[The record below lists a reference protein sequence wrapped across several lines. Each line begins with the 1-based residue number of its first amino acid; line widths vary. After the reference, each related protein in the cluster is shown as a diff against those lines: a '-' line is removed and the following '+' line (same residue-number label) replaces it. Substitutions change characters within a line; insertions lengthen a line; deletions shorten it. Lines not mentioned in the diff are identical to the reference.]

1 LICLLPVWVTTVA
14 ELSQEQ
20 IEKILQGISIPPQPQ
35 IMVDLQM
42 EQVMPDPDIKTIA
55 KLISQDVGLS
65 GTVLKVV
72 NSPFYGLANQI
83 TSIEQAVGILG
94 MNSVV
99 NIVNGISIKSSM
111 GDDTIKALTRFWDT
125 AMDIAMTSAT
135 LAKQVGYN
143 YPDNAYALG
152 LFHNVG
158 VPLLMARYDN
168 YMDIMEES
176 YGGNSNRIIDFE
188 NQQLNTNH
196 AVLGYYTAKSWN
208 LPKVLCDII
217 AQHHDCKRL
226 FDKKDAVN
234 DKTTLTCILKLA
246 EHICGCYKILG
257 RQEEDYEW
265 QDIGQMVLEY
275 LGLNDYDLDSLKEN
289 FSEMGI
295 GPSNYGLT

>member
-1 LICLLPVWVTTVA
+1 MA
-14 ELSQEQ
+14 ELTPEQ
-20 IEKILQGISIPPQPQ
+20 IAKILQGISIPPQPQ

-42 EQVMPDPDIKTIA
+42 EQIMPDPDIKTIA
-55 KLISQDVGLS
+55 KLISKDVGLS

-72 NSPFYGLANQI
+72 NSPFYGLANKI
-83 TSIEQAVGILG
+83 SSIEQAVAILG

-158 VPLLMARYDN
+158 VPLLMSRYDN

-176 YGGNSNRIIDFE
+176 YSGNSNRIIDFE
-188 NQQLNTNH
+188 NQNLNTNH
-196 AVLGYYTAKSWN
+196 AVLGYYTAKSLN
-208 LPKVLCDII
+208 LPPVLCEII
-217 AQHHDCKRL
+217 ASHHDCKRL
-226 FDKKDAVN
+226 FDKSGIEN

-246 EHICGCYKILG
+246 EHICGAYQILG
-257 RQEEDYEW
+257 RQNEDFEW

-275 LGLNDYDLDSLKEN
+275 LGLNDYDLEALKES
-289 FSEMGI
+289 FAEMGI
-295 GPSNYGLT
+295 SPNNYGLT

>member
-1 LICLLPVWVTTVA
+1 MA
-14 ELSQEQ
+14 DLSKEQ
-20 IEKILQGISIPPQPQ
+20 IEQILQGISIPPQPQ

-42 EQVMPDPDIKTIA
+42 EQVMPDPDIKAIA
-55 KLISQDVGLS
+55 KLISHDVGLS

-111 GDDTIKALTRFWDT
+111 GDDKIKALTRFWDT

-135 LAKQVGYN
+135 LAKRVGYN

-168 YMDIMEES
+168 YMEIMEES
-176 YGGNSNRIIDFE
+176 YGGSSNRIIDFE

-196 AVLGYYTAKSWN
+196 AVIGYYTAKSWN
-208 LPKVLCDII
+208 LPKVLCQII
-217 AQHHDCKRL
+217 AEHHDCKRL
-226 FDKKDAVN
+226 FDKQGIEN

-246 EHICGCYKILG
+246 EHICGAYQILG
-257 RQEEDYEW
+257 RQDEDHEW
-265 QDIGQMVLEY
+265 ADIGNMVLEY
-275 LGLNDYDLDSLKEN
+275 LGLNDYDLDTLKES
-289 FSEMGI
+289 FAEMGI
-295 GPSNYGLT
+295 SPNNYGLT

>member
-1 LICLLPVWVTTVA
+1 MKYVA
-14 ELSQEQ
+14 ELSEEQ
-20 IEKILQGISIPPQPQ
+20 IQKILQGISIPPQPQ

-42 EQVMPDPDIKTIA
+42 EQVMPDPDINLIA
-55 KLISQDVGLS
+55 KLISQDVGLA

-72 NSPFYGLANQI
+72 NSPFYGLANEI
-83 TSIEQAVGILG
+83 TSIQQAVGILG
-94 MNSVV
+94 MSSVV

-111 GDDTIKALTRFWDT
+111 SDETIKALTRFWDT
-125 AMDIAMTSAT
+125 AMDVAMTSAT

-176 YGGNSNRIIDFE
+176 YGGNCNRIIDFE
-188 NQQLNTNH
+188 NQQINTNH
-196 AVLGYYTAKSWN
+196 AVIGYYTAKSWN
-208 LPKVLCDII
+208 LPKILCSII
-217 AQHHDCKRL
+217 AEHHDCKRL
-226 FDKKDAVN
+226 FTKGGLEN

-246 EHICGCYKILG
+246 EHICGTYKILG
-257 RQEEDYEW
+257 RQEIDHEW

-275 LGLNDYDLDSLKEN
+275 LGLNDYDLEALKES
-289 FSEMGI
+289 FSELGI
-295 GPSNYGLT
+295 SPSNYGLT